1 MDRFIRLVDSNMVKI
16 PAGKVEL
23 RNDRIKKEWKAQV
36 NSFLLAKC
44 VVTMELYDTIT
55 NRTSNLSKDKNK
67 PVVIYIDD
75 LGFRLAKSI

>member
-16 PAGKVEL
+16 SAGKVEL
-23 RNDRIKKEWKAQV
+23 RDDRIKKEWKAQV

>member
-23 RNDRIKKEWKAQV
+23 RDDRIKKEWKVQV

-55 NRTSNLSKDKNK
+55 NHISNLSKDKNK